1 MGITERRERER
12 QEIRDKIQDAAR
24 RLFASEGFESVTM
37 RRIADAIEYSPTTI
51 YHHFVDKNALIESL
65 CHADMGRMLAVF
77 SDVPAHDDP
86 VETIRQIGLAYA
98 RFGLA
103 HPHHYRFMFMT
114 PAPAG
119 LPRLPAEAKVDHPG
133 DRSFRVLVDAVD
145 HAVRAG
151 RLRDEGALNMAY
163 LFWTGLHGVIALL
176 TTYGPTEMPVA
187 PPPADL
193 PERMIDTLLNS
204 FRKES

>member
-1 MGITERRERER
+1 MGITERREREK

-24 RLFASEGFESVTM
+24 RLFAAEGFDNVTM

-51 YHHFVDKNALIESL
+51 YHHFADKNALIQSL

-77 SDVPAHDDP
+77 ADVPPHDDP
-86 VETIRQIGLAYA
+86 VEMIRQIGLAYA
-98 RFGLA
+98 RFGLS

-114 PAPAG
+114 PVPAAVAM
-119 LPRLPAEAKVDHPG
+119 PTAAEKEDHPG
-133 DRSFRVLVDAVD
+133 DRSFRVLVDAVER
-145 HAVRAG
+145 AVRG
-151 RLRDEGALNMAY
+151 GHLRDEGVLKMSY
-163 LFWTGLHGVIALL
+163 LFWTSLHGVIALF
-176 TTYGPTEMPVA
+176 TTYQPDQMPVA